1 MAENAIPV
9 EATAPPPVPPVPPR
23 RWPWPLR
30 WLGGIVALLLFVA
43 AGIGFGIDTDAG
55 HRFIVDRIGELKP
68 SSGLRIHIGR
78 IDGSI
83 WRHARIRDLR
93 LSDPQGLFLEAPSV
107 QLDWRPGRWLANRLH
122 VDRLASDLVILH
134 RLPKLRP
141 GPGGQPIIPGY
152 RIHIGAL
159 DLRLRLDPGVAGAQR
174 RLVRIAGQADTGAG
188 RAVIGVHATS
198 SAGDRLALAL
208 DTEPDRNIFDLDAR
222 LLSPGGGVVPGLL
235 GSRRPI
241 TMLIDGQGRWTGWH
255 GRARLDVG
263 GKRIADLA
271 LTEARDHYALSGRL
285 TPASIAQ
292 GKVRSL
298 AGTMVRV
305 AGAAHV
311 ADRRVDG
318 VVSLASPALTLVA
331 KGVVDLAH
339 GSFDPLRIDAALL
352 QPTALFPNMTGH
364 AIRLHAELSGIFA
377 RAGFRYALTSP
388 QFAFDQTGFE
398 DFAAQGA
405 GHLGGP
411 ALMLPIR
418 LTARRVT
425 GVGDVAGG
433 ILANLSLTGTLKV
446 TPKLLTGDGLVLRSD
461 KLSGKLALLV
471 DLVGGGYA
479 VDLSGGLQ
487 RYLIPGLGIVDVLT
501 ELKVLPGVGGKG
513 SIVQGRGKA
522 WVRRFDDAFLNGLS
536 GGLPTLD
543 TELTRSADGI
553 LHFSNLRITAPSVA
567 IVGSGTRLK
576 DGSLQIVATGTQKAY
591 GPFKLTLDGM
601 IEHPRIGLL
610 LDHPVDALGLA
621 AVKLDLDPAPQGFAM
636 KVAGGSTLG
645 PFAGTGSIL
654 TPPGAPT
661 IIRIDALGVS
671 GTVAKGSLR
680 ADPGALSG
688 QLALAGG
695 GIAGTIDF
703 APQSGLQRL
712 GVHLAGDHASLAG
725 DAGLSVRHGKVDADL
740 LLDPAGAHIDATV
753 SAQGLHRGAL
763 TLAQIAA
770 HAKMIGDKGELVA
783 SVSGSRGRAFA
794 VQTDTLIDAQGYAVR
809 GQGTIDGR
817 PVALTAPAQ
826 LRHVG
831 ESWVLSPSSLRF
843 AGGSAT
849 VAGHFGNQATAFEAS
864 LDAMPL
870 SVLDIL
876 KPGLG
881 LSGEATGRLN
891 YGIAAPGALPTGR
904 ADLRIR
910 GLSRAGLIL
919 SSRPVDLGL
928 TAVLT
933 GTGAAM
939 RAVAQSGGQV
949 IGRAQARLAPL
960 SAGGT
965 IGDRLLAAPLFAQLR
980 YNGPIDTLWR
990 LTGIETIDLS
1000 GPVAIGA
1007 DIGGTLHDPAI
1018 RGSLATSAA
1027 RIESATTGTVI
1038 DGIKAAGRFDGSRLL
1053 IDQFGGATKDNGS
1066 VSGHAAFDF
1075 AGAHGLGMDIALDA
1089 RHAALLARDDVGATL
1104 TGPLTIKSDGRGGTI
1119 AGKVVLDKSSYHFGK
1134 AAAQGVPNLA
1144 VREINRTDE
1153 DDETVATTP
1162 WTLDLVTEAH
1172 NQMLV
1177 RGLGL
1182 DSEWRAKLAIK
1193 GSVDNP
1199 SIVGRADL
1207 VRGNYEFAGRRFDL
1221 DRGIIR
1227 FAGETPVDPALDIVA
1242 KASVQG
1248 VSATIQVSGTGTKP
1262 EIAFTSVPALP
1273 EDELLARLLFG
1284 TSIANL
1290 SAPEAL
1296 QLASAVN
1303 GLRNGGSGSLDPINA
1318 VRRVAHLDR
1327 LRVEP
1332 ADLTTGQKTSIAA
1345 GKYIGKKIYVELV
1358 TDGQGYSATRAEF
1371 QVTRWLTMLATIST
1385 IGRQSINLR
1394 VSKDY

>member
-1 MAENAIPV
+1 MADDAIPV
-9 EATAPPPVPPVPPR
+9 ETPLPSPAPRR
-23 RWPWPLR
+23 RWPWPVR
-30 WLGGIVALLLFVA
+30 WLGGIVALLLIF
-43 AGIGFGIDTDAG
+43 AGGVGFGIDTAAG
-55 HRFIVDRIGELKP
+55 HRFIVDRIGELTP

-134 RLPKLRP
+134 RLPRLRP
-141 GPGGQPIIPGY
+141 AKPGQPIIPGY

-159 DLRLRLDPGVAGAQR
+159 DLRLRLEPGVAGTQR
-174 RLVRIAGQADTGAG
+174 RLVRIVGQADTGVG
-188 RAVIGVHATS
+188 RAVIGVKAKS
-198 SAGDRLALAL
+198 SAGDQLALAL
-208 DTEPDRNIFDLDAR
+208 DTEPDRDVFDLDAR
-222 LLSPGGGVVPGLL
+222 LLAPADGVVPGLF
-235 GSRRPI
+235 GKRHPI
-241 TMLIDGQGRWTGWH
+241 ALLVDGQGRWTGWH
-255 GRARLDVG
+255 GRARIDVAG
-263 GKRIADLA
+263 RRIADLA
-271 LTEARDHYALSGRL
+271 LTEARDRYALSGRI
-285 TPASIAQ
+285 TPASITQ
-292 GKVRSL
+292 GKLQRL
-298 AGTMVRV
+298 AGPVVRV
-305 AGAAHV
+305 VGAAHY
-311 ADRRVDG
+311 ADRRVNG
-318 VVSLASPALTLVA
+318 ALRLAASALTVSA
-331 KGVVDLAH
+331 RGVIDLAH
-339 GSFDPLRIDAALL
+339 ASFDPLRIDAALL
-352 QPTALFPNMTGH
+352 QPPALFPNMTGREVH
-364 AIRLHAELSGIFA
+364 LHAELRGAFRHA
-377 RAGFRYALTSP
+377 AFRYALTSP

-398 DFAAQGA
+398 DVKADGA
-405 GHLGGP
+405 GRLGGP

-433 ILANLSLTGTLKV
+433 ILADLSVSGTLKV
-446 TPKLLTGDGLVLRSD
+446 TPKLLTGDGLTLKSD

-471 DLVGGGYA
+471 DLVTGGYS

-501 ELKVLPGVGGKG
+501 ELKVLPGAGGKG
-513 SIVQGRGKA
+513 TVVQGHGKA
-522 WVRRFDDAFLNGLS
+522 WVRRFDNPFLNSLA
-536 GGLPTLD
+536 GGLPVLE
-543 TELTRSADGI
+543 TELTRTADGL
-553 LHFSNLRITAPSVA
+553 LHFANLKLTAPALA
-567 IVGSGTRLK
+567 ITGQGTRLK
-576 DGSLQIVATGTQKAY
+576 DGSFQFSGAGRQTAY

-601 IEHPRIGLL
+601 IDHPKIGLL
-610 LDHPVDALGLA
+610 LDHPLDALGLA
-621 AVKLDLDPAPQGFAM
+621 AVRLDLDPVPLGFAM
-636 KVAGGSTLG
+636 TVAGDSTLG
-645 PFAGTGSIL
+645 GFTGTGGIL
-654 TPPGAPT
+654 TPPGGTTT
-661 IIRIDALGVS
+661 IRVAALAVT
-671 GTVAKGSLR
+671 GTTGKGQLR
-680 ADPGALSG
+680 SDPGGFTG

-695 GIAGTIDF
+695 GIGGTLDF
-703 APQSGLQRL
+703 APQRGVQRILVHL
-712 GVHLAGDHASLAG
+712 GADHAQLAGDLGA
-725 DAGLSVRHGKVDADL
+725 SVRRGKVDADI
-740 LLDPAGAHIDATV
+740 LLDPAGTHLDAAL
-753 SAQGLHRGAL
+753 SAQGLHRGAIV
-763 TLAQIAA
+763 LAQLAA
-770 HAKMIGDKGELVA
+770 HAKLVGGRGELIA

-794 VQTDTLIDAQGYAVR
+794 LQTDTLISADGYAVR

-817 PVALTAPAQ
+817 PVALTGPAL
-826 LRHVG
+826 LRHAG
-831 ESWVLSPSSLRF
+831 ESWVLSPASVTY

-849 VAGHFGNQATAFEAS
+849 IAGHFGDAATAVDAS
-864 LDAMPL
+864 LNAMPL

-881 LSGEATGRLN
+881 LSGAATGRFN
-891 YGIAAPGALPTGR
+891 YGVAAPGALPTGR

-949 IGRAQARLAPL
+949 IGRAQARLAPIV
-960 SAGGT
+960 GT
-965 IGDRLLAAPLFAQLR
+965 GSLAERLLAAPLFAQLR

-1007 DIGGTLHDPAI
+1007 DIGGTLRDPGI
-1018 RGSLATSAA
+1018 RGSLATRAA
-1027 RIESATTGTVI
+1027 RIESGTTGTVI
-1038 DGIKAAGRFDGSRLL
+1038 DSITAGGRFDGSRLL
-1053 IDQFGGATKDNGS
+1053 IDRFTGVTKDSGT
-1066 VSGHAAFDF
+1066 VTGHAAFDF
-1075 AGAHGLGMDIALDA
+1075 AGAHGLGMDIAIDA
-1089 RHAALLARDDVGATL
+1089 HHALLLARDDVGATV

-1119 AGKVVLDKSSYHFGK
+1119 AGRVTLDRSSYRFGR
-1134 AAAQGVPNLA
+1134 AAAQGVPHLA
-1144 VREINRTDE
+1144 VREVNRLDE
-1153 DDETVATTP
+1153 DETAAPTTP
-1162 WTLDLVTEAH
+1162 WTLDLVTDAR
-1172 NQMLV
+1172 NQMAV

-1182 DSEWRAKLAIK
+1182 DSEWRAKLTIK

-1227 FAGETPVDPALDIVA
+1227 FGGDTPVDPALDIVA
-1242 KASVQG
+1242 KANVQG
-1248 VSATIQVSGTGTKP
+1248 VSASIQVSGTGTKP
-1262 EIAFTSVPALP
+1262 DISFVSTPAMP

-1296 QLASAVN
+1296 QLAAAVN
-1303 GLRNGGSGSLDPINA
+1303 GLRTGGKGSLDPINA

-1332 ADLTTGQKTSIAA
+1332 ADVTTGQKTSIAA
-1345 GKYIGKKIYVELV
+1345 GKYIGRRTYVELV

-1371 QVTRWLTMLATIST
+1371 QVTRWLTLLSTIST
-1385 IGRQSINLR
+1385 IGRQSVNVRI
-1394 VSKDY
+1394 SKDY

>member
-1 MAENAIPV
+1 MAGTE
-9 EATAPPPVPPVPPR
+9 TVPAAAVPSRAR
-23 RWPWPLR
+23 RRRAPLR
-30 WLGGIVALLLFVA
+30 WLGGIVALLLIVA
-43 AGIGFGIDTDAG
+43 ATIGFGIDTDAG
-55 HRFIVDRIGELKP
+55 HRFIVDRIDELTP

-134 RLPKLRP
+134 RLPRLRP
-141 GPGGQPIIPGY
+141 AREGQPIIPDY

-159 DLRLRLDPGVAGAQR
+159 DLRLRLEPGVAGAQR
-174 RLVRIAGQADTGAG
+174 RLVRIVGQADTGGG
-188 RAVIGVHATS
+188 RAVIGVKARS
-198 SAGDRLALAL
+198 SAGDQLALAL
-208 DTEPDRNIFDLDAR
+208 DTEPDRDVFDLDAR
-222 LLSPGGGVVPGLL
+222 LLSPADGVVPALF

-241 TMLIDGQGRWTGWH
+241 AMVADGQGVWTGWH
-255 GRARLDVG
+255 GRARVAVAG
-263 GKRIADLA
+263 RRIADLA
-271 LTEARDHYALSGRL
+271 LTEARDHYALAGRIA
-285 TPASIAQ
+285 PASITQ
-292 GKVRSL
+292 GKLQRL
-298 AGTMVRV
+298 AGPLVRV
-305 AGAAHV
+305 AGAAHY
-311 ADRRVDG
+311 ADRRLDG
-318 VVSLASPALTLVA
+318 TLALASPALTLKA
-331 KGVVDLAH
+331 KGVIDLAH
-339 GSFDPLRIDAALL
+339 GSFDPLRLDAALL
-352 QPTALFPNMTGH
+352 QPPALFPNMTGREV
-364 AIRLHAELSGIFA
+364 RLHVELSGAFR
-377 RAGFRYALTSP
+377 RAAFRYALTSP
-388 QFAFDQTGFE
+388 QFAFDKTGFE
-398 DFAAQGA
+398 DVKASGA
-405 GHLGGP
+405 GHVGGP
-411 ALMLPIR
+411 ALILPIS

-433 ILANLSLTGTLKV
+433 ILANLSVTGTLKV
-446 TPKLLTGDGLVLRSD
+446 TSKLLTGDGLALKSD
-461 KLSGKLALLV
+461 KLSGRLALLV
-471 DLVGGGYA
+471 DLVTGGYA

-501 ELKVLPGVGGKG
+501 ELKVLPGAGGRG
-513 SIVQGRGKA
+513 TVVQGHGKA
-522 WVRRFDDAFLNGLS
+522 WVRRFDNPFLNGLA

-543 TELTRSADGI
+543 TDLTRTPDGI
-553 LHFSNLRITAPSVA
+553 LHFVNLRLSAPA
-567 IVGSGTRLK
+567 IAIAGTGTRSK
-576 DGSLQIVATGTQKAY
+576 DGSIQFSGAGRQSAY

-601 IEHPRIGLL
+601 IDHPKIGLL

-621 AVKLDLDPAPQGFAM
+621 AVRLDLDPIPGGFAM
-636 KVAGGSTLG
+636 RAAGASTLG
-645 PFAGTGSIL
+645 AFTGNGAIL

-661 IIRIDALGVS
+661 TIRVDALNVS
-671 GTVAKGSLR
+671 GTTGKGQLR
-680 ADPGALSG
+680 SDPGGFSG

-695 GIAGTIDF
+695 GIAGTLDF
-703 APQSGLQRL
+703 APQQALQHIA
-712 GVHLAGDHASLAG
+712 VHLAADHANLAG
-725 DAGLSVRHGKVDADL
+725 DLGASVRRGKVDASL
-740 LLDPAGAHIDATV
+740 LLDPAGTHVDATV
-753 SAQGLHRGAL
+753 AAQGLHRGSIA
-763 TLAQIAA
+763 LAQLAA
-770 HAKMIGDKGELVA
+770 HARLVGGRGELLA

-794 VQTDTLIDAQGYAVR
+794 LQTDTLISADGYAVR

-817 PVALTAPAQ
+817 PVALAAPAL
-826 LRHVG
+826 LRRVG
-831 ESWVLSPSSLRF
+831 ESWNLSPASLTF

-849 VAGHFGNQATAFEAS
+849 IAGHFGNAATAFEAS

-881 LSGEATGRLN
+881 LSGEATGRLD

-933 GTGAAM
+933 GTGAGL
-939 RAVAQSGGQV
+939 RAIAQSGGQV
-949 IGRAQARLAPL
+949 IGRAQARIAPVA
-960 SAGGT
+960 SGGT
-965 IGDRLLAAPLFAQLR
+965 LAERLLAAPLFGQLR

-1007 DIGGTLHDPAI
+1007 DIGGTLRNPMI
-1018 RGSLATSAA
+1018 RGSLATNAA
-1027 RIESATTGTVI
+1027 RIESGTTGTVI

-1053 IDQFGGATKDNGS
+1053 IDQFTGVTKDDGS
-1066 VSGHAAFDF
+1066 VTGHAAFDF
-1075 AGAHGLGMDIALDA
+1075 AGAHGLGMDIAIDA
-1089 RHAALLARDDVGATL
+1089 HHALLLARDDVGATV
-1104 TGPLTIKSDGRGGTI
+1104 TGPLRITSDGRGGTI
-1119 AGKVVLDKSSYHFGK
+1119 AGKLTLDKSSYRFGK
-1134 AAAQGVPNLA
+1134 AAAQGVPRLA
-1144 VREINRTDE
+1144 VHEINRLDD
-1153 DDETVATTP
+1153 DDESAPTTP
-1162 WTLDLVTEAH
+1162 WTLDLVTDAH
-1172 NQMLV
+1172 NQLFV

-1182 DSEWRAKLAIK
+1182 DSEWHAKLAIK

-1199 SIVGRADL
+1199 AITGRADL

-1227 FAGETPVDPALDIVA
+1227 FSGAVPVDPALDIVA

-1248 VSATIQVSGTGTKP
+1248 VNASIQVSGTGAKP
-1262 EIAFTSVPALP
+1262 QIAFTSTPALP
-1273 EDELLARLLFG
+1273 EDELLSRLLFG

-1296 QLASAVN
+1296 QLAAAVN

-1318 VRRVAHLDR
+1318 VRRVVHLDR

-1332 ADLTTGQKTSIAA
+1332 ADVTTGQKTSIAA

-1371 QVTRWLTMLATIST
+1371 QATRWLTLLSTIST
-1385 IGRQSINLR
+1385 INRQSVNVRI
-1394 VSKDY
+1394 SKDY